1 MMESSLF
8 AALVGFVAG
17 AALVWLVLA
26 KRIVSAR
33 AEGCAQGRAESEPE
47 RAVQTERLATR
58 EIELVRLREEIGA
71 ARAAQRSLQSDV
83 MTLRTREAELAT
95 ALERDRAA
103 AQEKLAVLEEARQS
117 LSDAF
122 KALSAEALQQNNASF
137 VQLAKATLA
146 QFQEGA
152 RGDLEKRQ
160 QAIVELVAPV
170 KISLEKFEQQIQVV
184 EKSRIDAYA
193 TLTEQVKVLAE
204 GQGQLKSETA
214 NLVKALRAPQTRG
227 RWGEMQLKRVVEMA
241 GMLDHCD
248 FHEQESTDTEE
259 GRLRPDMVIRLP
271 GGKNIVVDA
280 KAPLA
285 AYLDALETSDD
296 GERRRKLLD
305 HARQVKDHLT
315 KLGRKSYWEQFQP
328 SPDFVVLFLPGET
341 FYSAALE
348 AAPDLIE
355 YGVEQKVILATP
367 TTLIAL
373 LRAVAYGWQQEALAE
388 NAQQISALG
397 KELYERIA
405 VVADHLGDVGK
416 HLGNAVGAYNK
427 SVGSLETRVM
437 VSARK
442 FRDLKVAAE
451 DTEIRAMTP
460 VDVVPRAL
468 QAPELQSSEVQALP
482 EPIDRL
488 TP

>member
-1 MMESSLF
+1 MESSLI
-8 AALVGFVAG
+8 AALAGFLAG
-17 AALVWLVLA
+17 AALLGLVLA
-26 KRIVSAR
+26 GRIAAAR
-33 AEGCAQGRAESEPE
+33 REGRGESESE
-47 RAVQTERLATR
+47 RAVQAERLAAR
-58 EIELVRLREEIGA
+58 DAELSRMRDEAAA
-71 ARAAQRSLQSDV
+71 ARTAQLALQSDV
-83 MTLRTREAELAT
+83 MALRAREAELAT
-95 ALERDRAA
+95 ALERDHAA
-103 AQEKLAVLEEARQS
+103 AGEKLALLEEARRS

-122 KALSAEALQQNNASF
+122 KALSAEALQHNNRSF
-137 VQLAKATLA
+137 VELAKATLA

-152 RGDLEKRQ
+152 QGDLAKRQ

-170 KISLEKFEQQIQVV
+170 RTSLEKFELQIQGV

-193 TLTEQVKVLAE
+193 TLTEQVKALAE

-248 FHEQESTDTEE
+248 FHEQESPDTDE

-285 AYLDALETSDD
+285 AYLDALETADD
-296 GERRRKLLD
+296 AERRRKLQD

-315 KLGRKSYWEQFQP
+315 KLGRKAYWEQFQP
-328 SPDFVVLFLPGET
+328 SPEFVVLFLPGET

-373 LRAVAYGWQQEALAE
+373 LRAVAYGWQQQSLAE
-388 NAQQISALG
+388 NAREISALG
-397 KELYERIA
+397 KELHERIA
-405 VVADHLGDVGK
+405 TVAEHWGDVGR
-416 HLGNAVGAYNK
+416 HLGKAVGAYNS
-427 SVGSLETRVM
+427 SVASLESRVM
-437 VSARK
+437 VTARK
-442 FRDLKVAAE
+442 FRDLKVIA
-451 DTEIRAMTP
+451 DDSEIRALVQ
-460 VDVVPRAL
+460 VDSTPRAL
-468 QAPELQSSEVQALP
+468 QSPERGGE
-482 EPIDRL
+482 
-488 TP
+488 